1 MTQSHDK
8 HIKPDAAAGYEKR
21 DLNITKTL
29 IATVVIVVFLIVS
42 VLFVDEIFVH
52 EKEQIISDVVLKSV
66 STTLR
71 DLHAKEDQ
79 VLGSYK
85 LLDASK
91 GIYQI
96 PISQAMKVVADEAYA
111 SRTAGTAK

>member
-8 HIKPDAAAGYEKR
+8 HTQPDAASGYEKR

-29 IATVVIVVFLIVS
+29 IATVVIVVFLVVS
-42 VLFVDEIFVH
+42 ISFVDEIFVH

-66 STTLR
+66 SIPLR
-71 DLHAKEDQ
+71 DLRAKEDE
-79 VLGSYK
+79 VLGTYK

-96 PISQAMKVVADEAYA
+96 PIKQAMKVMADEAY
-111 SRTAGTAK
+111 SAKPVGATK

>member
-8 HIKPDAAAGYEKR
+8 HIKPDASAGYEKR
-21 DLNITKTL
+21 DLNIAKTL

-52 EKEQIISDVVLKSV
+52 EKEQLITDVVLKPV
-66 STTLR
+66 SITLR
-71 DLHAKEDQ
+71 ELRAKEDV
-79 VLGSYK
+79 VLSTYK
-85 LLDASK
+85 LLDSQK

-96 PISQAMKVVADEAYA
+96 PLERAMKVYAEEAFVN
-111 SRTAGTAK
+111 RPTGTN